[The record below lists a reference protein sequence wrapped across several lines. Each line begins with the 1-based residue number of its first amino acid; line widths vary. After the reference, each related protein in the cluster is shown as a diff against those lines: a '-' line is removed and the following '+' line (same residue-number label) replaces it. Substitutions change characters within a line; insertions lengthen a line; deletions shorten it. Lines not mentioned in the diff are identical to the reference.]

1 MNMCARFFFFM
12 EINVNSNSWVVA
24 IAQKKNWSWKKQH
37 AVLERFVSFVNH
49 FCFELEPEWDD
60 PDEPLRLKRDRK
72 KETRRKTMP
81 D

>member
-1 MNMCARFFFFM
+1 M
-12 EINVNSNSWVVA
+12 NSNSWVVA
-24 IAQKKNWSWKKQH
+24 IAQKKQNKNGVGKKQH

-60 PDEPLRLKRDRK
+60 PDESLRLKSDRK
-72 KETRRKTMP
+72 KETRRRTMT

>member
-1 MNMCARFFFFM
+1 M
-12 EINVNSNSWVVA
+12 NSNSWVVA
-24 IAQKKNWSWKKQH
+24 IAQKTKQNWSRKKQH

-60 PDEPLRLKRDRK
+60 PDESLRLKRDRK
-72 KETRRKTMP
+72 KETRRRTMT